1 MAWLHVIGMTTF
13 AVLASSAVEIV
24 PAHAQVGSS
33 QENEAITLNERA
45 YVLFSQGKF
54 DQAEALLRTA
64 LAMNRTALG
73 ENHPDTAMS
82 YNNLAFNLE
91 AQERYSEAE
100 PLHRN
105 ALKIRRSMLGEHHKQ
120 TTESYNN
127 LIFNLEAQGRYGEA
141 EPLYRMSLSKHRALL
156 GDNHPDIAG
165 SYSSLAANLSR
176 QGRNIEAELLF
187 HKALDNSRLA
197 LGENHQR
204 TAMTY
209 NNLASNLDDQGRHIE
224 AEPLYHKALDI
235 NRSVLSENHQQTA
248 AAYNNVA
255 FNLQAQAR
263 YGEAELLYRKALE
276 ICLAVLGE
284 EHQQTAS
291 AYNNLASVL
300 NKQGQY
306 NEAERLLRKA
316 LDIRRAVF
324 GENHFETAA
333 SYNNVAFNLGSQ
345 GRYGEAES
353 LYSQVLDISR
363 KVLGENHQQTAAS
376 YNNLAFNMGSQHRY
390 GEAEI
395 VSAKAV
401 ESARRA
407 RLIGEG
413 GKNHPRSGT
422 NAGAP
427 NPVAFI
433 YSQYLSIA
441 AELAAVSP
449 QDENRLQANAFRA
462 AQDIISS
469 ASAQAMADAAVRASA
484 GSDALAA
491 VAREE
496 QDLVALVR
504 QINRAL
510 LAALGRGDASR
521 TAQLSKDYEAALDK
535 LALVDAKIDKD
546 FPTYRELISP
556 KPLDL
561 AEAQKAL
568 TLGKGL
574 LVLVEG
580 DDAVYSF
587 AVTPEAAAWGRVD
600 GDAKDILKQVATLRC
615 DVDKDSCSKEQIVA
629 LEALPLTNAEVEG
642 FKRFDLVAAYALYE
656 KLIAPVETALK
667 GAKTLYV
674 TSSGS
679 LGDLPLGML
688 VTAPPAT
695 DADLADPEI
704 LLKAQWLSDRYA
716 LTTLPAVSALRLRAM
731 AKTGVKPSTEFRGYG
746 NPVLAPPE
754 EEEDQEIAP
763 KKADGRGG
771 SYYRGAGDDGIRLGD
786 PERLRSL
793 PSLPGTKTELEAMA
807 GLYGTS
813 RSTLT
818 MGAGATETAIKNDP
832 LLKQANVIALATHGL
847 LPSPGRGMDEPG
859 LVFTPPN
866 VATRDDDGI
875 LTASEASQLSFL
887 ADWVILS
894 ACNTAST
901 AFGAGGSDSL
911 SALARAFLYAGAHA
925 LLASHWQVSDKA
937 TAVLTVETLTARRDN
952 PNLTRAQALQL
963 AMHAVRTGKRSDGN
977 SIADWDESW
986 AHPSI
991 WAPFSNIAN
1000 SDE

>member
-24 PAHAQVGSS
+24 PAHAQAGSS

-105 ALKIRRSMLGEHHKQ
+105 ALKIRRSRLGENHKQ

-187 HKALDNSRLA
+187 HKALDISRLA
-197 LGENHQR
+197 LGEDHQQ

-209 NNLASNLDDQGRHIE
+209 NNFASNLDDQGRHIE

-235 NRSVLSENHQQTA
+235 NLSVLGEHHQQTA

-276 ICLAVLGE
+276 ISLAILGE
-284 EHQQTAS
+284 NHQQTAS

-300 NKQGQY
+300 NKLGQY

-324 GENHFETAA
+324 GENHLETAA

-345 GRYGEAES
+345 GRYGEAEI

-413 GKNHPRSGT
+413 EKNHPRSGT

-433 YSQYLSIA
+433 YSQYLYIA

-449 QDENRLQANAFRA
+449 QDENRLQANAFRT
-462 AQDIISS
+462 AQDIIGS

-521 TAQLSKDYEAALDK
+521 TAQLSKDYEAALGK

-568 TLGKGL
+568 TLGEGL

-587 AVTPEAAAWGRVD
+587 AVTPEAVAWGRVD

-615 DVDKDSCSKEQIVA
+615 DVDMDSCSEEQIAA

-642 FKRFDLVAAYALYE
+642 FRRFDLVTANALYG
-656 KLIAPVETALK
+656 KLISPIESALE
-667 GAKTLYV
+667 GASKLYV

-688 VTAPPAT
+688 VTAAPAAG
-695 DADLADPEI
+695 ADLADPAT
-704 LLKAQWLSDRYA
+704 LLNAKWLSDRYA

-754 EEEDQEIAP
+754 ERDQEIAP
-763 KKADGRGG
+763 KKADRRGG

-786 PERLRSL
+786 PEQLRSL

-807 GLYGTS
+807 GLYGIGLS
-813 RSTLT
+813 DLN
-818 MGAGATETAIKNDP
+818 MGLSATETAIKNDA
-832 LLKQANVIALATHGL
+832 LLKQANVIAFATHGL

-859 LVFTPPN
+859 LVFTPPLI
-866 VATRDDDGI
+866 ATKDDDGI

-901 AFGAGGSDSL
+901 ASGAGGSDSL

-937 TAVLTVETLTARRDN
+937 TAALTVETLTARRDN

-963 AMHAVRTGKRSDGN
+963 AMHAVRTGKRSDGK

-991 WAPFSNIAN
+991 WAPFSHIAN